1 MDHEPHLSVVTSGE
15 FATAVPDGRWDA
27 AHCPQSTAVV
37 PDARAITPC
46 ALLPARRS
54 STRDL
59 GAQWAPILGGV
70 MSESPEPSRIDVGDL
85 RRRLDHVM
93 LRDRRR
99 LGRRLD
105 GLGRTRDGAR
115 REPALEKVAVDV
127 VRAEQRIAA
136 RRGSVPTITYP
147 DLPVSARR
155 DDIAVAIRENQ
166 VVVVAGETGSGKTT
180 QIPKIL
186 LELGRGITGQI
197 GHTQPRRIAAR
208 AVADRVAEELG
219 VELGEAV
226 GYQVRFTDHSSER
239 TLVKVMTDG
248 VLLAEI
254 QNDRLLERYDTI
266 VIDEAHERS
275 LTIDFLLGYLREIL
289 PRRPDL
295 KVVITSATIDTARFS
310 EHFATPD
317 GGHAPVVEVSGRTY
331 PVEVRY
337 EPYGV
342 EDGDDRDQVQA
353 VTDAVVSLQHEG
365 PGDVLVFLSGEREI
379 RDTADALA
387 GLKLR
392 DTEIVPLYAR
402 LSSAEQH
409 RVFEPHSGRRVVLAT
424 NVAETSLTVP
434 GIRYVVDPGTA
445 RISRYSA
452 RLKVQRLPIE
462 AISQASANQ
471 RSGRCG
477 RVADGIAIRL
487 YAQESFAA
495 RPEFT
500 EPEILRTNLASV
512 ILQMTALGLGDVE
525 GFPFVEPPDAR
536 SIKDGV
542 DLLRELGALQP
553 GSDLVLTEIGRRLA
567 RLPLDPRL
575 GRMVLEAEEQGVI
588 DEVLVIASALSIQ
601 DPRERPVD
609 KQAQADQLHARF
621 RDPSSD
627 FLAYLG
633 LWTYLREQ
641 QHDRTGNAF
650 RRMCREEFLHYLRI
664 REWQDVDAQLRQ
676 ACKDLGITVASGR
689 PVQSG
694 TSAAADP
701 AAVHRA
707 LLAGLL
713 SHIGSYDTARR
724 DYLGARGARW
734 AIHPGSALARKPP
747 AFAMAAELVETA
759 RLFGRVAAR
768 IEPEWAEQVAGHL
781 AQRSYSEPRWSR
793 KRGAVIADE
802 RVTLYGVPLVVARRV
817 QYSRIDPVVC
827 RDLFIRH
834 ALVQGEWDSH
844 HRFVAH
850 NARLVDEVTEL
861 EDRVRR
867 RGLVVDDDVLVDFFD
882 ERIPADVTDARAF
895 DRWWKSARRSAPDL
909 LTYPRDLLVRDD
921 VDDLEGEFPRRWT
934 FGSFD
939 VELPLTYA
947 FEPGAHNDGVTVDLP
962 VALLPQADAD
972 AFLWQ
977 VPGRREEVVTAL
989 IRGLPKNLR
998 TSFVPVPD
1006 TARAVLPLLETSER
1020 GLLDAL
1026 GHGLTRLTGVVVPYD
1041 AWAPEALPEHLRVTL
1056 RVVDD
1061 AGAVL
1066 ASGKDVE
1073 ALQTQLAPA
1082 VQRTISRAS
1091 PGLEL
1096 AGLTDFP
1103 SAGVPRV
1110 VEESHGEHVVRG
1122 WPALVDVDTAVD
1134 LRVLVTRAEQQVAMR
1149 VGVRRLL
1156 RLAVTPPVRYVV
1168 GVLSTREKLALG
1180 HTPHGSV
1187 PLLVGDAFGACLDA
1201 AVARVAARGVAG
1213 VADGLPWEK
1222 QAFDEMLVGA
1232 KEHAGDDLLK
1242 AVKQAAAIL
1251 ELATEARL
1259 AVAAISSPKLMAL
1272 KYDVAAQLDALLPAG
1287 FITEAGL
1294 DRLPDLQRYLRAV
1307 LRRLDT
1313 APQDTGRDAE
1323 RQAQVDA
1330 VTEDWLATL
1339 EALHP
1344 AERDTDDARAV
1355 RWMIEELRVN
1365 FFAQNLGT
1373 RHPVSDKRIR
1383 KALDGLLAGP

>member
-1 MDHEPHLSVVTSGE
+1 
-15 FATAVPDGRWDA
+15 
-27 AHCPQSTAVV
+27 
-37 PDARAITPC
+37 
-46 ALLPARRS
+46 
-54 STRDL
+54 
-59 GAQWAPILGGV
+59 

-85 RRRLDHVM
+85 RRRLDAVM

-105 GLGRTRDGAR
+105 GLRRARDAAKR
-115 REPALEKVAVDV
+115 DHQLRKVAEDV
-127 VRAEQRIAA
+127 ERAEQRVAA
-136 RRGSVPTITYP
+136 RRESLPTITYP

-155 DDIAVAIRENQ
+155 DDIAAAIRDHQ

-186 LELGRGITGQI
+186 LELGRGIVGQI

-208 AVADRVAEELG
+208 AVADRVAEELD
-219 VELGEAV
+219 VELGGAV

-254 QNDRLLERYDTI
+254 QNDRMLERYDTI

-275 LTIDFLLGYLREIL
+275 LTIDFLLGYLKEIL

-295 KVVITSATIDTARFS
+295 KVVVTSATIDTARFS
-310 EHFATPD
+310 EHFASADGTP
-317 GGHAPVVEVSGRTY
+317 APVVEVSGRTY
-331 PVEVRY
+331 PVDVRY

-342 EDGDDRDQVQA
+342 DDGDERDQVQA
-353 VTDAVVSLQHEG
+353 ICDAVVSLQHEG

-379 RDTADALA
+379 RDTSDALA

-445 RISRYSA
+445 RISRYSS

-487 YAQESFAA
+487 YSEEQFLA

-512 ILQMTALGLGDVE
+512 ILQMAALGLGEIE
-525 GFPFVEPPDAR
+525 GFAFVESPDAR
-536 SIKDGV
+536 NISDGV
-542 DLLRELGALQP
+542 QLLRELGALQP
-553 GSDLVLTEIGRRLA
+553 GRVVALTEVGRRLA

-575 GRMVLEAEEQGVI
+575 GRMVLEAEKQGVV
-588 DEVLVIASALSIQ
+588 DQVLVIASALSIQ

-609 KQAQADQLHARF
+609 KQAQADQQHARF

-627 FLAYLG
+627 FLSYLA

-641 QHDRTGNAF
+641 QHERTGNAF
-650 RRMCREEFLHYLRI
+650 RRMCRDEFLHYLRI
-664 REWQDVDAQLRQ
+664 REWQDVHAQLRQ
-676 ACKDLGITVASGR
+676 SCKDLGIAVASGR
-689 PVQSG
+689 SSDAATQ
-694 TSAAADP
+694 AAADP

-713 SHIGSYDTARR
+713 SHVGSYDTARR

-734 AIHPGSALARKPP
+734 SIHPGSALSRKPP

-759 RLFGRVAAR
+759 RLFGRVVAR
-768 IEPEWAEQVAGHL
+768 IDPEWAEQVAGDL
-781 AQRSYSEPRWSR
+781 VARSYSEPRWSK

-802 RVTLYGVPLVVARRV
+802 RVTLYGVPLVVGRRV
-817 QYSRIDPVVC
+817 QYSRIDPVVS
-827 RDLFIRH
+827 RELFIRH
-834 ALVQGEWDSH
+834 ALVGGEWDSH
-844 HRFVAH
+844 HRFVQD
-850 NARLVDEVTEL
+850 NARLVEEVAEL

-867 RGLVVDDDVLVDFFD
+867 RDLVVDDEVLMEFF
-882 ERIPADVTDARAF
+882 EQRIPPEATDVRAF
-895 DRWWKSARRSAPDL
+895 DRWWKTTRRSAPDL
-909 LTYPRDLLVRDD
+909 LTYPRELLVRDD
-921 VDDLEGEFPRRWT
+921 GDDLEGAFPRRWT

-939 VELPLTYA
+939 AVLPLTYA
-947 FEPGAHNDGVTVDLP
+947 FEPGAENDGVTVDLP
-962 VALLPQADAD
+962 VALLPQAHAD
-972 AFLWQ
+972 DFLWQ

-1006 TARAVLPLLETSER
+1006 TARAVMPLLESSER

-1041 AWAPEALPEHLRVTL
+1041 AWAPGSLPEHLRVTV

-1061 AGAVL
+1061 SGAVL
-1066 ASGKDVE
+1066 AAGKDVE
-1073 ALQTQLAPA
+1073 SLQSQLAPA

-1091 PGLEL
+1091 RGVERP
-1096 AGLTDFP
+1096 GLTDFP
-1103 SAGVPRV
+1103 TGGVPRV
-1110 VEESHGEHVVRG
+1110 VEETHGDHLVRG
-1122 WPALVDVDTAVD
+1122 WPALVDAGTAVD
-1134 LRVLVTRAEQQVAMR
+1134 LRVLVTRAEQAVAMR
-1149 VGVRRLL
+1149 SGVRRLL
-1156 RLAVTPPVRYVV
+1156 RLAVAPPVRYVV
-1168 GVLSTREKLALG
+1168 GVLSTREKIALG

-1187 PLLVGDAFGACLDA
+1187 PLLVEDAFAACLDA

-1213 VADGLPWEK
+1213 MTEGVPWERP
-1222 QAFDEMLVGA
+1222 AYDAVLAEA
-1232 KEHAGDDLLK
+1232 KADSGEHLLK
-1242 AVKQAAAIL
+1242 AVKQSAAIL
-1251 ELATEARL
+1251 ELATEARMAL
-1259 AVAAISSPKLMAL
+1259 SAVSSPKL
-1272 KYDVAAQLDALLPAG
+1272 VAMKHDITAQLDDLLPDG
-1287 FITEAGL
+1287 FISAAGT
-1294 DRLPDLQRYLRAV
+1294 DRLPDVQRYLRAI

-1313 APQDTGRDAE
+1313 APQDTGRDAD
-1323 RQAQVDA
+1323 RRAQIEA
-1330 VTEDWLATL
+1330 VTKDWHATL
-1339 EALHP
+1339 EVLHP
-1344 AERDTDDARAV
+1344 AERETAAAQEV

-1365 FFAQNLGT
+1365 LFAQNLGT
-1373 RHPVSDKRIR
+1373 KHPVSPQRIR
-1383 KALDGLLAGP
+1383 KALDALLVAP

>member
-1 MDHEPHLSVVTSGE
+1 
-15 FATAVPDGRWDA
+15 
-27 AHCPQSTAVV
+27 
-37 PDARAITPC
+37 
-46 ALLPARRS
+46 
-54 STRDL
+54 
-59 GAQWAPILGGV
+59 
-70 MSESPEPSRIDVGDL
+70 MSESSEPSRIDVGDL
-85 RRRLDHVM
+85 RRRLDAVM

-105 GLGRTRDGAR
+105 GVRRTRDAAKKDHQLR
-115 REPALEKVAVDV
+115 KVAEDV

-136 RRGSVPTITYP
+136 RRDSLPTITYP

-155 DDIAVAIRENQ
+155 DDIAAAIRDHQ

-208 AVADRVAEELG
+208 AVADRVAEELD

-275 LTIDFLLGYLREIL
+275 LTIDFLLGYLKEIL

-295 KVVITSATIDTARFS
+295 KVVVTSATIDTTRFS
-310 EHFATPD
+310 EHFASAD
-317 GGHAPVVEVSGRTY
+317 GAPAPVVEVSGRTY

-342 EDGDDRDQVQA
+342 DDGDERDQVQA
-353 VTDAVVSLQHEG
+353 ICDAVVSLQHAG

-379 RDTADALA
+379 RDTSDALA

-445 RISRYSA
+445 RISRYSS

-487 YAQESFAA
+487 YSEEQFLS

-512 ILQMTALGLGDVE
+512 ILQMAALGLGE
-525 GFPFVEPPDAR
+525 IAGFPFVESPDAR
-536 SIKDGV
+536 NISDGV
-542 DLLRELGALQP
+542 QLLRELGALQP
-553 GSDLVLTEIGRRLA
+553 DRVVTLTEVGRRLA

-575 GRMVLEAEEQGVI
+575 GRMVLEAEKQGVV
-588 DEVLVIASALSIQ
+588 DQVLVIASALSIQ

-609 KQAQADQLHARF
+609 KQAQADQQHARF
-621 RDPSSD
+621 RDPTSD
-627 FLAYLG
+627 FLSFLA
-633 LWTYLREQ
+633 LWTFLREQ

-650 RRMCREEFLHYLRI
+650 RRMCRDEFLHYLRI
-664 REWQDVDAQLRQ
+664 REWQDVHAQLRQ
-676 ACKDLGITVASGR
+676 SCKDLGIAVGPGR
-689 PVQSG
+689 
-694 TSAAADP
+694 SADVSAEAADP
-701 AAVHRA
+701 AAVHKA

-734 AIHPGSALARKPP
+734 AIHPGSALSRKPP

-768 IEPEWAEQVAGHL
+768 VDPEWVEQVAGDL
-781 AQRSYSEPRWSR
+781 VSRSYSEPRWSK

-802 RVTLYGVPLVVARRV
+802 RVTLYGVPLVVGRRV
-817 QYSRIDPVVC
+817 QFSRIDPVVS
-827 RDLFIRH
+827 RELFIRH
-834 ALVQGEWDSH
+834 ALVQGEWASH
-844 HRFVAH
+844 HRFVAD
-850 NARLVDEVTEL
+850 NARLVAEVAEL

-867 RGLVVDDDVLVDFFD
+867 RGLVVDDEVLVEFF
-882 ERIPADVTDARAF
+882 EQRIPREATDMRAF
-895 DRWWKSARRSAPDL
+895 DTWWKAARRDAPDL
-909 LTYPRDLLVRDD
+909 LTYPRELLVRDAADD
-921 VDDLEGEFPRRWT
+921 VEGEFPRRWT

-939 VELPLTYA
+939 AELPLTYA
-947 FEPGAHNDGVTVDLP
+947 FEPGAEHDGVTVDLP
-962 VALLPQADAD
+962 VALLPQAHAD
-972 AFLWQ
+972 DFLWQ

-998 TSFVPVPD
+998 TSFVPAPD
-1006 TARAVLPLLETSER
+1006 TARAVLPLLEAGEQR
-1020 GLLDAL
+1020 HGLLDAL
-1026 GHGLTRLTGVVVPYD
+1026 GHALTRLTGVVVPYD
-1041 AWAPEALPEHLRVTL
+1041 AWAPESLPEHLRVTL

-1073 ALQTQLAPA
+1073 TLQTELAPA
-1082 VQRTISRAS
+1082 VQRTISAAS
-1091 PGLEL
+1091 RGVELVGLIGFPPG
-1096 AGLTDFP
+1096 
-1103 SAGVPRV
+1103 GVPSV
-1110 VEESHGEHVVRG
+1110 VEEAHGDHVVQG
-1122 WPALVDVDTAVD
+1122 WPALVDAETSVD
-1134 LRVLVTRAEQQVAMR
+1134 LRVLVTHAEQVVAMR
-1149 VGVRRLL
+1149 SGVRRLL
-1156 RLAVTPPVRYVV
+1156 RLAITPPVRYVV

-1187 PLLVGDAFGACLDA
+1187 PLLIDDAFGACLDA
-1201 AVARVAARGVAG
+1201 GAVHAATQDAATRTALGFH
-1213 VADGLPWEK
+1213 DGLPFTP
-1222 QAFDEMLVGA
+1222 AAYSACLDVA
-1232 KEHAGDDLLK
+1232 RDSIGDDLLK

-1251 ELATEARL
+1251 ELATEARMAL
-1259 AVAAISSPKLMAL
+1259 SAVSSPKLMAMRH
-1272 KYDVAAQLDALLPAG
+1272 DVTAQLDDLLPSG
-1287 FITEAGL
+1287 FITAAGV

-1323 RQAQVDA
+1323 RQAQVER
-1330 VTEDWLATL
+1330 VVEDWQATL

-1344 AERDTDDARAV
+1344 AERETDAARAV
-1355 RWMIEELRVN
+1355 RWTVEELRVN
-1365 FFAQNLGT
+1365 LFAQNLGT
-1373 RHPVSDKRIR
+1373 KHPVSPQRIR
-1383 KALDGLLAGP
+1383 KSLDTLLTTPL

>member
-1 MDHEPHLSVVTSGE
+1 
-15 FATAVPDGRWDA
+15 
-27 AHCPQSTAVV
+27 
-37 PDARAITPC
+37 
-46 ALLPARRS
+46 
-54 STRDL
+54 
-59 GAQWAPILGGV
+59 
-70 MSESPEPSRIDVGDL
+70 MSEPSESSPIDVGDL
-85 RRRLDHVM
+85 RRRLDLVM

-105 GLGRTRDGAR
+105 GLRRTRDAAKRGR
-115 REPALEKVAVDV
+115 ALDKLGLDV
-127 VRAEQRIAA
+127 VRAEQRVAT
-136 RRGSVPTITYP
+136 RRESLPTITYP

-155 DDIAVAIRENQ
+155 EDIATAIRDHQ

-208 AVADRVAEELG
+208 AVADRIAEELG
-219 VELGEAV
+219 VELGAAV
-226 GYQVRFTDHSSER
+226 GYQVRFADHSGER

-275 LTIDFLLGYLREIL
+275 LTIDFLLGYLKEIL

-295 KVVITSATIDTARFS
+295 KVVVTSATIDTARFS
-310 EHFATPD
+310 EHFASTDGTP
-317 GGHAPVVEVSGRTY
+317 APVVEVSGRTY

-342 EDGDDRDQVQA
+342 DDGDDRDQVQA
-353 VTDAVVSLQHEG
+353 ITDAVVSLQHAG

-392 DTEIVPLYAR
+392 DTEVVPLYAR

-409 RVFEPHSGRRVVLAT
+409 RVFEPHSGRHVVLAT

-487 YAQESFAA
+487 YPEENFAA

-553 GSDLVLTEIGRRLA
+553 GRDLVLTEVGRRLA

-575 GRMVLEAEEQGVI
+575 GRMVLEAEKQGVV
-588 DEVLVIASALSIQ
+588 DEVLVIAAALSIQ

-641 QHDRTGNAF
+641 QHERTGNAF

-664 REWQDVDAQLRQ
+664 REWQDVHAQLRQ
-676 ACKDLGITVASGR
+676 ACKELGIAVSAGRSKDPDSG
-689 PVQSG
+689 PAV
-694 TSAAADP
+694 AAADP

-713 SHIGSYDTARR
+713 SHIGSYDSARR

-768 IEPEWAEQVAGHL
+768 IDPEWAEQVAGDL
-781 AQRSYSEPRWSR
+781 AQRSYSEPRWSK

-802 RVTLYGVPLVVARRV
+802 RVTLYGVPLVVGRAV
-817 QYSRIDPVVC
+817 QYSRIDPVAC

-834 ALVQGEWDSH
+834 ALVLGEWDSH
-844 HRFVAH
+844 HRFVAD
-850 NARLVDEVTEL
+850 NARLVDEVSEL

-882 ERIPADVTDARAF
+882 QRVPAEVTDARAF
-895 DRWWKSARRSAPDL
+895 DRWWKSVRRSAPDL
-909 LTYPRDLLVRDD
+909 LTYPRELLVRDD
-921 VDDLEGEFPRRWT
+921 SDDLEGEFPRRWT

-939 VELPLTYA
+939 AELPLTYA
-947 FEPGAHNDGVTVDLP
+947 FEPGAEHDGVTVDLP
-962 VALLPQADAD
+962 VALLPQAHAD
-972 AFLWQ
+972 DFLWQ

-1006 TARAVLPLLETSER
+1006 TARAVLPLLETSEAQH

-1041 AWAPEALPEHLRVTL
+1041 AWAPETLPEHLRVTL

-1061 AGAVL
+1061 AGSVL

-1091 PGLEL
+1091 RGVEVL
-1096 AGLTDFP
+1096 GLTDFP
-1103 SAGVPRV
+1103 ASGVPRV
-1110 VEESHGEHVVRG
+1110 VEETHGEHVVRG
-1122 WPALVDVDTAVD
+1122 WPALVDVGTTVD
-1134 LRVLVTRAEQQVAMR
+1134 LRVLVTRPEQAVAMR
-1149 VGVRRLL
+1149 AGVRRLL

-1187 PLLVGDAFGACLDA
+1187 PMLVDDAFGACLDA
-1201 AVARVAARGVAG
+1201 AVARVAARSVAG
-1213 VADGLPWEK
+1213 IVDGLPWDK
-1222 QAFDEMLVGA
+1222 PAYDEILVQA

-1242 AVKQAAAIL
+1242 AVKQSAAIL

-1259 AVAAISSPKLMAL
+1259 AVSAISSPKLMVM
-1272 KYDVAAQLDALLPAG
+1272 KDDVTAQLDALLPSG
-1287 FITEAGL
+1287 FITDAGL

-1330 VTEDWLATL
+1330 VTEDWHATL
-1339 EALHP
+1339 DALHP
-1344 AERDTDDARAV
+1344 AERDTDEALAV

-1365 FFAQNLGT
+1365 LFAQNLGT

-1383 KALDGLLAGP
+1383 KALDSLLIGL

>member
-1 MDHEPHLSVVTSGE
+1 
-15 FATAVPDGRWDA
+15 
-27 AHCPQSTAVV
+27 
-37 PDARAITPC
+37 
-46 ALLPARRS
+46 
-54 STRDL
+54 
-59 GAQWAPILGGV
+59 
-70 MSESPEPSRIDVGDL
+70 MSESSEPSRIDVGDL
-85 RRRLDHVM
+85 RRRIDAVM

-105 GLGRTRDGAR
+105 GLRRTRDASAKDHQLR
-115 REPALEKVAVDV
+115 RLVDDVA
-127 VRAEQRIAA
+127 RAEKRIAA
-136 RRGSVPTITYP
+136 RRDSLPLITYP

-155 DDIAVAIRENQ
+155 DDIAAAIRDHQ

-219 VELGEAV
+219 VDVGEAV

-275 LTIDFLLGYLREIL
+275 LTIDFLLGYLKEIL

-295 KVVITSATIDTARFS
+295 KVVVTSATIDTTRFA
-310 EHFATPD
+310 EHFAGSD
-317 GGHAPVVEVSGRTY
+317 GRPAPVVEVSGRTY

-342 EDGDDRDQVQA
+342 EDADDRDQVQA
-353 VTDAVVSLQHEG
+353 ICDAVVSLQHGG

-379 RDTADALA
+379 RDTSDALT

-434 GIRYVVDPGTA
+434 GIRFVVDPGTA
-445 RISRYSA
+445 RISRYSS

-487 YAQESFAA
+487 YAEEQFLA

-512 ILQMTALGLGDVE
+512 ILQMAALGLGEIE
-525 GFPFVEPPDAR
+525 GFPFVESPDAR
-536 SIKDGV
+536 HISDGV
-542 DLLRELGALQP
+542 ALLRELGALQP
-553 GSDLVLTEIGRRLA
+553 GRVVALTEVGRRLA

-575 GRMVLEAEEQGVI
+575 GRMVLEAEKQGVV
-588 DEVLVIASALSIQ
+588 DQVLVIASALSIQ

-609 KQAQADQLHARF
+609 KQAQADQQHARF
-621 RDPSSD
+621 RDPTSD
-627 FLAYLG
+627 FLSFLA

-641 QHDRTGNAF
+641 QHERTGNAF
-650 RRMCREEFLHYLRI
+650 RRMCRDEFLHYLRI
-664 REWQDVDAQLRQ
+664 REWQDVHAQLRQ
-676 ACKDLGITVASGR
+676 SCKDLGIAVGPGR
-689 PVQSG
+689 SADVS
-694 TSAAADP
+694 TEAAADP

-713 SHIGSYDTARR
+713 SHVGSYDTARR

-734 AIHPGSALARKPP
+734 AIHPGSALSRKPP

-768 IEPEWAEQVAGHL
+768 IDPEWAEQVAGDL
-781 AQRSYSEPRWSR
+781 VSRTYSEPRWS

-802 RVTLYGVPLVVARRV
+802 RVTLYGVPLVVGRRV
-817 QYSRIDPVVC
+817 QYSRIDPVVS
-827 RDLFIRH
+827 RELFIRH

-844 HRFVAH
+844 HRFVSD
-850 NARLVDEVTEL
+850 NARLVAEVAEL

-867 RGLVVDDDVLVDFFD
+867 RGLAVDDEVLVEFF
-882 ERIPADVTDARAF
+882 EQRIPPEATDMRAF
-895 DRWWKSARRSAPDL
+895 DRWWKTTRRTAPDL
-909 LTYPRDLLVRDD
+909 LTYPRELLLGGEA
-921 VDDLEGEFPRRWT
+921 DDLEGDFPRRWT

-939 VELPLTYA
+939 AELPLTYA
-947 FEPGAHNDGVTVDLP
+947 FEPGAENDGVTVDLP
-962 VALLPQADAD
+962 VALLPQAQAD
-972 AFLWQ
+972 DFLWQ

-989 IRGLPKNLR
+989 IRGLPKSLR

-1006 TARAVLPLLETSER
+1006 TARAVLPLLEANEQR
-1020 GLLDAL
+1020 HGLLDAL
-1026 GHGLTRLTGVVVPYD
+1026 GHALTRLTGVVVPYD
-1041 AWAPEALPEHLRVTL
+1041 AWSPQSMPEHLRVTL

-1061 AGAVL
+1061 AGSVL

-1073 ALQTQLAPA
+1073 SLQTQLAPA

-1091 PGLEL
+1091 RGVEIL
-1096 AGLTDFP
+1096 GLTEFP
-1103 SAGVPRV
+1103 AGGVPRV
-1110 VEESHGEHVVRG
+1110 VEEKHGDHVVQG
-1122 WPALVDVDTAVD
+1122 WPALVDAETSVD
-1134 LRVLVTRAEQQVAMR
+1134 LRVLVTRAEQAVAMR
-1149 VGVRRLL
+1149 SGVRRLL
-1156 RLAVTPPVRYVV
+1156 RLATTPPVRYVV
-1168 GVLSTREKLALG
+1168 GVLSTREKIALG

-1187 PLLVGDAFGACLDA
+1187 PLLIEDALLACLDA
-1201 AVARVAARGVAG
+1201 GVVHAATQDAATRSALGFH
-1213 VADGLPWEK
+1213 DGLPFTAAAYTACHE
-1222 QAFDEMLVGA
+1222 AARESL
-1232 KEHAGDDLLK
+1232 GDDLLK
-1242 AVKQAAAIL
+1242 TVKQAAAVL
-1251 ELATEARL
+1251 ELATEARMAL
-1259 AVAAISSPKLMAL
+1259 AAISSPKLMAM
-1272 KYDVAAQLDALLPAG
+1272 KHDVTAQLDDLLPAG
-1287 FITEAGL
+1287 FLTAAGT

-1307 LRRLDT
+1307 LRRIDT

-1323 RQAQVDA
+1323 RQAQVDR
-1330 VTEDWLATL
+1330 VVDDWHATL

-1344 AERDTDDARAV
+1344 AERDTDAARAA

-1365 FFAQNLGT
+1365 LFAQNLGT
-1373 RHPVSDKRIR
+1373 KHPVSPQRIR
-1383 KALDGLLAGP
+1383 KALDAILTAPV

>member
-1 MDHEPHLSVVTSGE
+1 
-15 FATAVPDGRWDA
+15 
-27 AHCPQSTAVV
+27 
-37 PDARAITPC
+37 
-46 ALLPARRS
+46 
-54 STRDL
+54 
-59 GAQWAPILGGV
+59 
-70 MSESPEPSRIDVGDL
+70 MSEPSASPPVDVADL
-85 RRRLDHVM
+85 RRRLDGVM

-105 GLGRTRDGAR
+105 DLRRTRDAAKR
-115 REPALEKVAVDV
+115 DHRLRAVADDV
-127 VRAEQRIAA
+127 ARAESRLAA
-136 RRGSVPTITYP
+136 RRASVPTITYP

-155 DDIAVAIRENQ
+155 DDIAAAIRDHQ

-186 LELGRGITGQI
+186 LELGRGVVGQI

-219 VELGEAV
+219 VELGDAI

-275 LTIDFLLGYLREIL
+275 LTIDFLLGYLKEIL

-295 KVVITSATIDTARFS
+295 KVVVTSATIDTARFS
-310 EHFATPD
+310 AHFGD
-317 GGHAPVVEVSGRTY
+317 APVVEVSGRTY

-342 EDGDDRDQVQA
+342 DDGDDRDQVQA
-353 VTDAVVSLQHEG
+353 ICDAVVSLQHGG

-379 RDTADALA
+379 RDTSDALT
-387 GLKLR
+387 GLRLR

-402 LSSAEQH
+402 LSAAEQH
-409 RVFEPHSGRRVVLAT
+409 RVFEPHQGRRVVLAT

-445 RISRYSA
+445 RISRYSS

-487 YAQESFAA
+487 YSEEQFLA

-512 ILQMTALGLGDVE
+512 ILQMAALGLGEIED
-525 GFPFVEPPDAR
+525 FPFVEPPDAR
-536 SIKDGV
+536 HIKDGIE
-542 DLLRELGALQP
+542 LLRELGALRP
-553 GSDLVLTEIGRRLA
+553 GREVALTEVGRRLA

-575 GRMVLEAEEQGVI
+575 GRMVLEAERQGVV
-588 DEVLVIASALSIQ
+588 DEVLVIAAALSIQ
-601 DPRERPVD
+601 DPRERPAD

-641 QHDRTGNAF
+641 QRERSGNAF
-650 RRMCREEFLHYLRI
+650 RRMCRDEFLHYLRV
-664 REWQDVDAQLRQ
+664 REWQDVHAQLRQ
-676 ACKDLGITVASGR
+676 ACKDLGIAVAPGR
-689 PVQSG
+689 SSDATG
-694 TSAAADP
+694 GSTADP

-713 SHIGSYDTARR
+713 SHVGSYDTARR

-734 AIHPGSALARKPP
+734 AIHPGSALARRPP

-759 RLFGRVAAR
+759 RLFGRVVAR
-768 IEPEWAEQVAGHL
+768 IDPEWAEQVAGDL
-781 AQRSYSEPRWSR
+781 VQRSYSEPRWSKR
-793 KRGAVIADE
+793 RGAVVADE
-802 RVTLYGVPLVVARRV
+802 RVTLYGVPLVVGRRV
-817 QYSRIDPVVC
+817 QYSRIDPVAS
-827 RDLFIRH
+827 RDLFVRH
-834 ALVQGEWDSH
+834 ALVGGEWDSH
-844 HRFVAH
+844 HRFVRD
-850 NARLVDEVTEL
+850 NARLVEEVAEL

-867 RGLVVDDDVLVDFFD
+867 RGIVVDDEVLVDFFD
-882 ERIPADVTDARAF
+882 QRIPGDVSDTRSF
-895 DRWWKSARRSAPDL
+895 DRWWKAARRTAPDL
-909 LTYPRDLLVRDD
+909 LTYPRDLLVRDAGED
-921 VDDLEGEFPRRWT
+921 VDGEFPRRWT

-939 VELPLTYA
+939 VELPLSYA
-947 FEPGAHNDGVTVDLP
+947 FEPGAAYDGVTVDLP
-962 VALLPQADAD
+962 VALLPQAHAED
-972 AFLWQ
+972 FLWQ

-989 IRGLPKNLR
+989 IRGLPKALR
-998 TSFVPVPD
+998 TAFVPVPD
-1006 TARAVLPLLETSER
+1006 TARAVLPLLEPGER

-1026 GHGLTRLTGVVVPYD
+1026 GHALTRLTGVVVPYD
-1041 AWAPEALPEHLRVTL
+1041 AWAPDALPEHLRVTV

-1061 AGAVL
+1061 SGAVL
-1066 ASGKDVE
+1066 ANGKDVE
-1073 ALQTQLAPA
+1073 ALQRDLAPE
-1082 VQRTISRAS
+1082 VQRTISHAS
-1091 PGLEL
+1091 RSVERQ
-1096 AGLTDFP
+1096 GLTDFP
-1103 SAGVPRV
+1103 ADGVPRV
-1110 VEESHGEHVVRG
+1110 VEETHGDHVVRG
-1122 WPALVDVDTAVD
+1122 WPSLVDTGTSVD
-1134 LRVLVTRAEQQVAMR
+1134 LRVLVTRAEQAVAMR
-1149 VGVRRLL
+1149 DGVRRLL
-1156 RLAVTPPVRYVV
+1156 RLAVAPPVRYVV

-1187 PLLVGDAFGACLDA
+1187 PLLVEDAFAACLDA
-1201 AVARVAARGVAG
+1201 AVARGGGV
-1213 VADGLPWEK
+1213 PWERP
-1222 QAFDEMLVGA
+1222 AYDAILADARER
-1232 KEHAGDDLLK
+1232 AGDDLLRT
-1242 AVKQAAAIL
+1242 VKQAAAVL
-1251 ELATEARL
+1251 ELATEARMTL
-1259 AVAAISSPKLMAL
+1259 AAQPSPRLAGMRR
-1272 KYDVAAQLDALLPAG
+1272 DVDAQLDALLPDG
-1287 FITEAGL
+1287 FIATAGTE
-1294 DRLPDLQRYLRAV
+1294 RLPDLQRYLRAV
-1307 LRRLDT
+1307 LRRLEA
-1313 APQDTGRDAE
+1313 APQDTGRDAQ

-1330 VTEDWLATL
+1330 VTEDWRATL
-1339 EALHP
+1339 DALHP
-1344 AERDTDDARAV
+1344 AERATEEAQAV

-1365 FFAQNLGT
+1365 LFAQNLGT
-1373 RHPVSDKRIR
+1373 KHPVSDKRIR
-1383 KALDGLLAGP
+1383 KALDTLLTTP